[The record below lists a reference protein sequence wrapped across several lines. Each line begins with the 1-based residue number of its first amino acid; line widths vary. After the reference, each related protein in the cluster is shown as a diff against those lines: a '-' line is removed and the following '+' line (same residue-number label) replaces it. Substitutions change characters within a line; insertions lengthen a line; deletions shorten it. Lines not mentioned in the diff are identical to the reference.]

1 MHSQNLNM
9 FDFHQDRRLYFE
21 HQVLNTSTY
30 VIPFIE
36 KVFEIKTGM
45 KVLEVGCAEGGVL
58 KAFIDKGCS
67 GIGVE
72 LSEGRLEIAR
82 EMMAEELI
90 QNKVEF
96 VNKNIYEDSFEEIFK
111 NQFDII
117 VLKDVIEH
125 IHNQKKIM
133 ERLKMFLK
141 PDGRIFL
148 GFPPWQMPFGGHQQ
162 IASGKWLSRLP
173 YYHLLP
179 TPLYK
184 LFLKVFGEKQNV
196 VDSLVDIKVTGI
208 SIERFQRILRKTD
221 YAIENRK
228 FYLINPIY
236 KCKFNWNAKD
246 QNRIVR
252 NIPYFRNF
260 FTTAMYYLIKVK

>member
-1 MHSQNLNM
+1 M
-9 FDFHQDRRLYFE
+9 FGFHQDRRLYFE

-30 VIPFIE
+30 VLPFIE
-36 KVFEIKTGM
+36 AVFEIKAGM

-58 KAFIDKGCS
+58 KAFIDKGCT

-72 LSEGRLEIAR
+72 LSENRLEIAR
-82 EMMAEELI
+82 EMMSEELA

-96 VNKNIYEDSFEEIFK
+96 VNKNIYEDSFEETFR

-125 IHNQKKIM
+125 IHDQKKIM
-133 ERLKMFLK
+133 DRLKMFLK

-162 IASGKWLSRLP
+162 IATGKLMSLLP

-179 TPLYK
+179 MFLYK
-184 LFLKVFGEKQNV
+184 FMLKIFGEKPATIET
-196 VDSLVDIKVTGI
+196 LVEIKTTGI
-208 SIERFQRILRKTD
+208 SIERFERILKKTD
-221 YAIENRK
+221 YSIEKRRY
-228 FYLINPIY
+228 YLINPIY
-236 KCKFNWNAKD
+236 KYKFNLNVRE
-246 QNRIVR
+246 QNRIIR
-252 NIPYFRNF
+252 NIPYLRDF
-260 FTTAMYYLIKVK
+260 FTTAMYYLVKVK